1 MTLPKRTKGMESNM
15 RISSIIAVGLLVTL
29 AGCVTNQKVGE
40 KDWFTAWGMS
50 HNARATTPA
59 MSRRTVR
66 MILMPSI
73 SGNSVRVKLENT
85 MGEAP
90 VVFSGAYIGVAGEG
104 AAVQEKSITRLTF
117 AGKPGL
123 SLAAGQGAYSDP
135 VPFKVNAFQKLSLSL
150 DVQSAADISTHH
162 VGLRTNW
169 SAAGARA
176 SDPSAAGF
184 EPLPEIPALNTGQWP
199 FYWVAALDVHSPE
212 TTGTIVLFADSITD
226 GRCSTRDDKGIVQP
240 NLDQRWGDVLAT
252 RLAARPKREQK
263 AIAIAAIS
271 GNRVLGRDNGP
282 SALERLERDVLDR
295 AGVSHVVFFMGTND
309 IAGNFSA
316 AQVIAGTQ
324 QIIALVRA
332 RGIKIIGATVIPR
345 GRPAP
350 GTGWTSANE
359 AQRLALNEWIR
370 TKANFDGVIDFDALM
385 KNGPIVTL
393 ADGSSAPAMPTAWN
407 CDGTHPN
414 AAGYKAMGEFVDLR
428 LFDSSR

>member
-40 KDWFTAWGMS
+40 KGWFSAWGMS

-59 MSRRTVR
+59 MSGRTVR

-90 VVFSGAYIGVAGEG
+90 VIFSGAYIGVAGER

-123 SLAAGQGAYSDP
+123 SLAVGHGAYSDP

-271 GNRVLGRDNGP
+271 GNRVLGRGNGP

-316 AQVIAGTQ
+316 AQIIAGTQ

-332 RGIKIIGATVIPR
+332 KGIKIIGATVIPR

>member
-1 MTLPKRTKGMESNM
+1 M
-15 RISSIIAVGLLVTL
+15 RISSIIAVGLFVTL
-29 AGCVTNQKVGE
+29 TGCATSQKGGE
-40 KDWFTAWGMS
+40 KDWFTGWATS
-50 HNARATTPA
+50 HNAQATAPS
-59 MSRRTVR
+59 MSGRTVR
-66 MILMPSI
+66 MVLMPNI
-73 SGNSVRVKLENT
+73 SGNSLRVKLENT

-90 VVFSGAYIGVAGEG
+90 VIFSGAFIGIAGEG
-104 AAVQEKSITRLTF
+104 AAVQERSITRLTF
-117 AGKPGL
+117 AGKPDL

-135 VPFKVNAFQKLSLSL
+135 VPFKVKAFEKLSLSL

-176 SDPSAAGF
+176 SDASAASF
-184 EPLPEIPALNTGQWP
+184 EPLPEIPVLNSGQWP
-199 FYWVAALDVHSPE
+199 FYWVAALDVQSPE
-212 TTGTIVLFADSITD
+212 TTGTIVLFGDSITD

-240 NLDQRWGDVLAT
+240 NLYQRWGDVLAT
-252 RLAARPKREQK
+252 RLAAQQQREQK
-263 AIAIAAIS
+263 AIANAGIS
-271 GNRVLGRDNGP
+271 GNRVLNRGNGP

-295 AGVSHVVFFMGTND
+295 AGVTHVVFFEGTND

-316 AQVIAGTQ
+316 AQIIAGTQ
-324 QIIALVRA
+324 QIIDKVHAKGL
-332 RGIKIIGATVIPR
+332 KIIGVTVIPR

-350 GTGWTSANE
+350 TTGWTSAHE

-393 ADGSSAPAMPTAWN
+393 VDGGSAPAMPTAWN

-414 AAGYKAMGEFVDLR
+414 SAGYKAMGEFVDLR
-428 LFDSSR
+428 LFDSLR